1 MNTKLFTKSEKQLS
15 PYFAVYREILT
26 ATGWK
31 GWEQVKVKNSQD
43 KFEPT
48 GEIVEVVYPFSCE
61 DKILWCWMLDRF
73 QFFKESK
80 NIWFDNQDEVAAYT
94 GISVSTVK
102 RFIKKLSVS
111 GVLKID
117 KKNMGGARFS
127 NSYVITKDLELVQ
140 PANTAQKPSVS
151 PQVERSEE
159 TDTNTQP
166 DVNVEYDAADQA
178 WVNETIPDY
187 DYDYSNTE
195 KWSER
200 TENVVSPAPV
210 EQIKYRTEPQPKS
223 DDVDEPS
230 LKVKASVRNVP
241 KVGFTP
247 LPDKLFDRLGNDTS
261 RQLDDWIEENGFYL
275 DNAKKFVAKLLHNE
289 TNTEYLIK
297 NDELINMGVK
307 QAEIEEDNSE
317 LPF

>member
-1 MNTKLFTKSEKQLS
+1 MKTKLFTKSEKQLP
-15 PYFAVYREILT
+15 PYFAVYREMLT

-140 PANTAQKPSVS
+140 PANTAQKASIS

-159 TDTNTQP
+159 TNTNTQTAEY
-166 DVNVEYDAADQA
+166 VELELADEA
-178 WVNETIPDY
+178 WAQEAIPDY
-187 DYDYSNTE
+187 DYEYYEPSVDEQDMDSNYYNPDDLKEKTE
-195 KWSER
+195 
-200 TENVVSPAPV
+200 
-210 EQIKYRTEPQPKS
+210 

-230 LKVKASVRNVP
+230 FMKVKASVQKAV
-241 KVGFTP
+241 KTTSSGFTP
-247 LPDKLFDRLGNDTS
+247 LPSELFNRKGDDLSDKMYDWVDR
-261 RQLDDWIEENGFYL
+261 NGIYYRGA
-275 DNAKKFVAKLLHNE
+275 NNFVANLFHNATD
-289 TNTEYLIK
+289 TNYVIK
-297 NDELINMGVK
+297 NGELVNMGVEK
-307 QAEIEEDNSE
+307 EEE
-317 LPF
+317 ELLPF